1 MLEKTEGRYSERK
14 TSCCLKGTMKVGVL
28 YECCKVKMK
37 CRCHKM
43 KWEWRT
49 CDTTRVYGS
58 LPFCISLIPR
68 SSILFAINSIFYIL
82 LNIYNMYLKRVTLS
96 LRCCK
101 INERFSIQVPR
112 HGKTW
117 VRMQLFF
124 FLLFF
129 FVLFLR
135 FVESI

>member
-1 MLEKTEGRYSERK
+1 M
-14 TSCCLKGTMKVGVL
+14 GVL

-82 LNIYNMYLKRVTLS
+82 LNIYNMYLERVTLS

-124 FLLFF
+124 FSVVFF
-129 FVLFLR
+129 CFVFEVRGIHLDKER
-135 FVESI
+135 SNKYGCSAVSVSKST